1 MDIYQNIIDGRIASF
16 MKQIADFE
24 KQLAECERR
33 YGKKIKKV
41 EYFKI
46 EKNKINSIFEFI
58 ENNVDLKEVDVNEDY
73 YWSIPRTSMFDVR
86 SQKAEVVIGSLHEDI
101 EFLNLDDDD
110 EELSPMMLMHAAP
123 VLLYLAASMQ
133 LKNEQSD
140 C

>member
-1 MDIYQNIIDGRIASF
+1 MSVDMEKNKKLNIS
-16 MKQIADFE
+16 K
-24 KQLAECERR
+24 L
-33 YGKKIKKV
+33 
-41 EYFKI
+41 
-46 EKNKINSIFEFI
+46 KNKINSIFEFI